1 MNVYDTVNRLAAEIK
16 ESPEYINFKEA
27 KQKIA
32 QNSEYRNK
40 ISEFEKLRY
49 EEQIET
55 IQSGKPNEEKM
66 AKIQNL
72 YKELIDI
79 PEVKTYFD
87 TEFKFN
93 DLIGDVNKAISEA
106 ISDVIS

>member
-1 MNVYDTVNRLAAEIK
+1 MNVYDTVNRLASEIR
-16 ESPEYINFKEA
+16 ESPEYLNFKEA

-32 QNSEYRNK
+32 QNANYKDK
-40 ISEFEKLRY
+40 IAEFEKLRY
-49 EEQIET
+49 EEQINS
-55 IQSGKPNEEKM
+55 IQNGKVDEEKM

-72 YKELIDI
+72 YKELMEI

-93 DLIGDVNKAISEA
+93 VLIGDVNKAISEA